1 MEALIRARPYV
12 IAVFFV
18 ALGAVFVSPFA
29 NSALLLVPA
38 GVLANVAL
46 FLFLTTESFGR
57 IARSRSGASRW
68 TARVFFALSALVVG
82 TLVAGFMLDLLA

>member
-18 ALGAVFVSPFA
+18 ALGAAFVSTFA
-29 NSALLLVPA
+29 NSAWLLKPA
-38 GVLANVAL
+38 GVLAQIAL

-57 IARSRSGASRW
+57 IAQSRSGTSRW
-68 TARVFFALSALVVG
+68 AARVFFALSALVVG
-82 TLVAGFMLDLLA
+82 TLAAGFMLDLLA